1 MKRRDVLLAGG
12 VGLAAAAG
20 VGASLLYRKHQMKTA
35 SVSPW
40 HMWGSQSTVPLVS
53 TFTSP
58 VVTSSQLCNVKYKRP
73 DTWRFFFFGKLIQ
86 SDTVPFGSGTVHAR
100 FNLTFGVGRSTFTL
114 GPAIDLT
121 WDPTQVGETRFCTE
135 ILDSQGRPFGQF
147 PAETIMVI
155 CDANY
160 QSAIGTFNCQVE
172 VGAFVAPVHHAR
184 PDWVLHHFAG
194 ELEGK

>member
-1 MKRRDVLLAGG
+1 MNRRALLLAGG
-12 VGLAAAAG
+12 AAAAG
-20 VGASLLYRKHQMKTA
+20 GGAGLLYRKLQMNRAKA
-35 SVSPW
+35 SGAPW

-73 DTWRFFFFGKLIQ
+73 DTWRFLFFGKLIQ

-114 GPAIDLT
+114 APAIDLT
-121 WDPTQVGETRFCTE
+121 WDPTQVGEPRFCTE

-160 QSAIGTFNCQVE
+160 QSALGTFNCQVE

-184 PDWVLHHFAG
+184 PDWLADDFSGG
-194 ELEGK
+194 ELGGK

>member
-1 MKRRDVLLAGG
+1 MNRRGLLLGGGGVALAG
-12 VGLAAAAG
+12 LAG
-20 VGASLLYRKHQMKTA
+20 SLTRKLQMNRPA
-35 SVSPW
+35 SVPPW

-73 DTWRFFFFGKLIQ
+73 DTWRFFFFGRLIQ
-86 SDTVPFGSGTVHAR
+86 SDPVVFGSGTVHAR

-114 GPAIDLT
+114 APAIDLT
-121 WDPTQVGETRFCTE
+121 WDPTQIGEPRFCSE

-160 QSAIGTFNCQVE
+160 QSAIGTFNCTVE
-172 VGAFVAPVHHAR
+172 VGAFTAPIHHAR
-184 PDWVLHHFAG
+184 PDWVTEDFSGG
-194 ELEGK
+194 ELGGK